1 LTSPGAPN
9 APSASAAAGAIGLC
23 VVFGGILR
31 LVAAQGDLWL
41 DEVASIA
48 AARELTSPLDVFTFA
63 RDNNHHLNTLWL
75 YCVRDIEGSL
85 APRLLSIATG
95 TATIALAALAF
106 PARRPWARIIA
117 ALLVATSFPLL
128 TYASEARGYAPMVCW
143 GFAAL
148 VLLRRAL
155 AEHRYPAA
163 IAFGVVCVLGFLSH
177 LSFAM
182 LYIALL
188 VSSCHIVATRRL
200 GMAGSASALWR
211 LHALPFAFL
220 VVFYSV
226 SLRDI
231 AVLGA
236 PPRSLFGTLF
246 EVAALAL
253 GWPVSSG
260 LLLAASV
267 VVVVLFGIALVSER
281 RAGSDLW
288 VFHLFAIALVP
299 AVLILL
305 WPPDFAYPRYFIA
318 PLAALLLLIASLL
331 GRWVSRGGAARK
343 VAVGICAALLIGNA
357 VEIGRFL
364 GPQRGSFRAAVAAMR
379 ATDATV
385 TSDATGRIRYGSDHP
400 YRNGTLVAFYSAE
413 DPDDIA
419 FEYASKAE
427 WESAGPPAWYLRHS
441 FARAPEVNRFHLLR
455 ERYLY
460 RFVDH
465 YPYYGL
471 SGWHWLLYRYE
482 RELPPEEARR
492 LMRKR

>member
-1 LTSPGAPN
+1 VL
-9 APSASAAAGAIGLC
+9 
-23 VVFGGILR
+23 GGVLR

-41 DEVASIA
+41 DEVASIT
-48 AARELTSPLDVFTFA
+48 AARELTSPLGVFSLA

-75 YCVRDIEGSL
+75 YFARDFGGSL

-155 AEHRYPAA
+155 AEHGYPAA
-163 IAFGVVCVLGFLSH
+163 IVFGVVCVLGFLSH

-182 LYIALL
+182 FYVALV
-188 VSSCHIVATRRL
+188 VSSCHTVATRRL
-200 GMAGSASALWR
+200 GMARSASALWR

-220 VVFYSV
+220 LVFYSV

-236 PPRSLFGTLF
+236 PPRSLFGTIF
-246 EVAALAL
+246 EVAALVL
-253 GWPVSSG
+253 GWPVSSEW
-260 LLLAASV
+260 LLAAAV
-267 VVVVLFGIALVSER
+267 VVAVLFGIALVSER
-281 RAGSDLW
+281 RAGSGLC

-299 AVLILL
+299 AALILL
-305 WPPDFAYPRYFIA
+305 RPPDFAYPRYFIA

-331 GRWVSRGGAARK
+331 GRWISRGGAARIFSL
-343 VAVGICAALLIGNA
+343 GICAALLIGNMA
-357 VEIGRFL
+357 EIPRFL
-364 GPQRGSFRAAVAAMR
+364 GPQRGSYRDAVATMREAR
-379 ATDATV
+379 ATDTTDATS
-385 TSDATGRIRYGSDHP
+385 TTGRIRYGSDHP
-400 YRNGTLVAFYSAE
+400 YRNGTMVAFYAAE
-413 DPDDIA
+413 SPSDIA
-419 FEYASKAE
+419 FEYKDKAE
-427 WESAGPPAWYLRHS
+427 WKSAGPPAWYLRHS
-441 FARAPEVNRFHLLR
+441 FARAPEVNRYHLLR

-471 SGWHWLLYRYE
+471 SGWHWMLYRYE

-492 LMRKR
+492 LIRKR